1 MKWFKHQSDMRYDSK
16 IRRLISK
23 HGVAGYGVYNFVLEA
38 IVMSLDTDSPIP
50 ELEDTS
56 QDIAE
61 YLRMDTVK
69 VEEIILF
76 CLHQGLFEQ
85 SETTGSILCKRVYKY
100 IDKASTRSEELRK
113 MITSY
118 NDRLQVNT
126 NALSGIVRDKPRQ
139 SRVVADKADRIEENR
154 IEEKRENQSPRN
166 PKISAFKAPDLYEVV
181 QYCDERGNDVDG
193 KKFVDFYEA
202 KGWMIGKNKMKDWKA
217 AVRTWEKSP
226 IKQKACEDDMRILP

>member
-23 HGVAGYGVYNFVLEA
+23 HGVAGYGVYNFALEA

-76 CLHQGLFEQ
+76 CIHQGLFEQ
-85 SETTGSILCKRVYKY
+85 SETTGMILCKKIYKY
-100 IDKASTRSEELRK
+100 IDKASTRSEELRR
-113 MITSY
+113 MIDSY
-118 NDRLQVNT
+118 NVKSTENT
-126 NALSGIVRDKPRQ
+126 KLLSRNVSDKPKQ
-139 SRVVADKADRIEENR
+139 IQTVADKADRIEENR
-154 IEEKRENQSPRN
+154 TDKKR
-166 PKISAFKAPDLYEVV
+166 KDAAFSKPDLYMVV
-181 QYCDERGNDVDG
+181 QYCDERGNDVDS
-193 KKFVDFYEA
+193 KKFIDFYEA
-202 KGWMIGKNKMKDWKA
+202 KGWMIGKNKMRDWKA

-226 IKQKACEDDMRILP
+226 NKIKVDDDMRILP